1 MSKVFLDPGHGGYDS
16 GAVGY
21 NLLEKTVNLNV
32 ALVTAEV
39 LVEHGV
45 SVLFSRKS
53 DVFVE
58 LIDRATM
65 ANNWGADYFVSIHSN
80 ASNGQGYGVETYY
93 YAGSTKGQQLAQNI
107 QNAIVAD
114 GLARYDRGIKTANF
128 SVLRN
133 TKMPSALV
141 ELGFIDNQ
149 QDNAILLNK
158 QNELGVAVAKGI
170 LKQLGIA
177 YKPPVVNPPSN
188 TTKYYRVSIG
198 AYKEYDNA
206 IARRDE
212 AIKAG
217 FTDAYL
223 LKSVVNGATLYR
235 VILGAFT
242 VYENAVT
249 LMNKAKAAGFTDA
262 YIYYE

>member
-32 ALVTAEV
+32 ALVTGEV
-39 LVEHGV
+39 LVDHGV

-53 DVFVE
+53 DIFVE

-80 ASNGQGYGVETYY
+80 ASNGQGYGTETFYY
-93 YAGSTKGQQLAQNI
+93 PGSTKGKELAQNI
-107 QNAIVAD
+107 QNAIVTA
-114 GLARYDRGIKTANF
+114 GLSRYDRGIKTANF

-133 TKMPSALV
+133 TKMPSSLV

-149 QDNAILLNK
+149 QDNMILSNK
-158 QNELGVAVAKGI
+158 QEELGIAIAKGI
-170 LKQLGIA
+170 LKQLGIP
-177 YKPPVVNPPSN
+177 YRPPVTPTPTN
-188 TTKYYRVSIG
+188 KYYRVSIG
-198 AYKEYDNA
+198 AYKEYSNAVNRRNEA
-206 IARRDE
+206 IA
-212 AIKAG
+212 AG
-217 FTDAYL
+217 FSEAYI
-223 LKSVVNGATLYR
+223 LKSDVNGETLYR

-242 VYENAVT
+242 VYENAVA